1 MVSLPFSIDW
11 HILGTMAKASSPQTS
26 GTTKQ
31 RIVGTAVLVALFI
44 IIVLILPSRED
55 EEVEVLQRVEIP
67 PKPAD
72 LKVKVLPIEKPKPP
86 RQLNIPKDLPA
97 EPVSKSPKPLEPQ
110 ATEPAKE
117 AATAK
122 AEPVKTAPT
131 PAIASTKPTP
141 ATNEGGEWVI
151 QVGSFSSA
159 ENAGALHDRLKADNY
174 KVFVEKITIAG
185 VPSHQVLIGPNPDR
199 AKLEPFK
206 AKLEKLLDAPAI
218 IKSYAAK

>member
-1 MVSLPFSIDW
+1 
-11 HILGTMAKASSPQTS
+11 MAKASSPQTS

-86 RQLNIPKDLPA
+86 RRFTIPKDLPA
-97 EPVSKSPKPLEPQ
+97 EPVSDKPKPVKEPQ
-110 ATEPAKE
+110 AV
-117 AATAK
+117 K
-122 AEPVKTAPT
+122 AEPVKE
-131 PAIASTKPTP
+131 PAVAKARPEP
-141 ATNEGGEWVI
+141 ATNDGGKWVI

-159 ENAGALHDRLKADNY
+159 ENANALYDRLKADNY
-174 KVFVEKITIAG
+174 KVFVDQITVAG
-185 VPSHQVLIGPNPDR
+185 VPSHRVLVGPNPDR

-206 AKLEKLLDAPAI
+206 VKLEKLLDAPAI
-218 IKSYAAK
+218 IKSYVAE